1 MPLLS
6 PDDGYLTVF
15 NLFRTE
21 TEQGQDRLLDA
32 MRDIIDHADYP
43 GWISSTLHA
52 GRDERGTANVI
63 QWRSLEDL
71 QARYAGEG
79 FKHHTVPLFNEL
91 ATSIRL
97 LQTEVVASLLH
108 PDLEQVEFSTRR
120 DDYTVIIVFDVD
132 PQNQKDLVD
141 TLAQP
146 EEWVRTRPGH
156 RSHTI
161 LRGLDGTTVVNYAQW
176 ESKEAYDA
184 FHRLPEEDRPVSVRR
199 GREHARSLITAR
211 DANTYTVVHDRS
223 AAG

>member
-1 MPLLS
+1 MPFLS
-6 PDDGYLTVF
+6 PDDGYLTVL

-21 TEQGQDRLLDA
+21 TQQGQDRLLDA

-43 GWISSTLHA
+43 GWISSTLHSGQDA
-52 GRDERGTANVI
+52 RGTANYI

-97 LQTEVVASLLH
+97 LQTEVVATQLH
-108 PDLEQVEFSTRR
+108 PGLAKAEFSAER
-120 DDYTVIIVFDVD
+120 DDYTVIVVFDVD
-132 PQNQKDLVD
+132 PEHQKDLVD
-141 TLAQP
+141 TLAEP
-146 EEWVRTRPGH
+146 EEWVRTYPGH

-161 LRGLDGTTVVNYAQW
+161 LRGLDGKTVVNYAQW
-176 ESKEAYDA
+176 DSKEAYDA
-184 FHRLPEEDRPVSVRR
+184 FHLLPEEERPASVRR
-199 GREHARSLITAR
+199 GREHARSLVTGR
-211 DANTYTVVHDRS
+211 DANTYTVVHSRS